1 MRIKIINLII
11 IFLFLFVG
19 IGIINLSVLQRHKFI
34 DLSNKNCIRFIPQ
47 AGARGKILD
56 RRGQIIVDNY
66 LTYDVMIL
74 PHDKNQVDKSLSIV
88 SGVLQVSL
96 KDLKDKF
103 NAGYVAPFLPV
114 VVKKNVDLKKA
125 IALEELRS
133 DFPMIIIQPYPLR
146 RYVYGG
152 LASHV
157 IGYLSSIDYWRLS
170 KLSDYGYAVNDI
182 VGYGGV
188 EEKYDY
194 FLRQEEGALSVVV
207 DHRGKMVRILGF
219 KRPHNGKD
227 ITLTID
233 LGIQKIVENSL
244 SDKMGSIILM
254 DPYSGE
260 IIAMASSPS
269 FNPAVFTNK
278 SGAYTTKFLSDSD
291 APLLNRA
298 ISGIFPPGSI
308 FKPIVASGALETGKI
323 NLKTT
328 FFCSGGTLIGKR
340 HFSCWNTHNQENVI
354 DAIDHSCNVFFYKTG
369 IILGPQAIHDYA
381 VKFGLSKPTLIDLP
395 YEASGFVPSPLWKK
409 VSRLQGW
416 FDGDTANF
424 SIGQGD
430 LLVTPI
436 QMARM
441 TAVFANGGFLVSP
454 YIVKSIEGYD
464 VACHHRKSVKI
475 PIKEFALNYVRQG
488 LRKVVA
494 DQDGTAS
501 ILSSLGVNISG
512 KTGTVQVPHGQ
523 SHAWFVG
530 YFPSDKPR
538 LVICVFIEH
547 GGAGYVSTVLAKQ
560 IIEAMI
566 QEGMI

>member
-1 MRIKIINLII
+1 MRIKIVNLAI
-11 IFLFLFVG
+11 IFLFLFAG
-19 IGIINLSVLQRHKFI
+19 LGIINLSVLQRHKFK
-34 DLSNKNCIRFIPQ
+34 DLSNRNCIRFIPQ
-47 AGARGKILD
+47 AGSRGKILD
-56 RRGQIIVDNY
+56 RKGQVIVDNY
-66 LTYDVMIL
+66 LTYDVML
-74 PHDKNQVDKSLSIV
+74 LAQDKAQVDKSLNII
-88 SGVLQVSL
+88 SGVLQVSF

-114 VVKKNVDLKKA
+114 LVKNNVDLKKA
-125 IALEELRS
+125 MALEELRL
-133 DFPMIIIQPYPLR
+133 DFPAIIIQSHPLR
-146 RYVYGG
+146 RYIYGS

-157 IGYLSSIDYWRLS
+157 IGYLSGIDYWRLW
-170 KLSDYGYAVNDI
+170 KLSDYGYAAGDI

-207 DHRGKMVRILGF
+207 DHRGKLVQALGF
-219 KRPHNGKD
+219 KPPHKGKD

-233 LGIQKIVENSL
+233 LGIQKIVEDSL
-244 SDKMGSIILM
+244 RDKKGSIILM
-254 DPYSGE
+254 DPYCGE
-260 IIAMASSPS
+260 IIAMASSPN
-269 FNPAVFTNK
+269 FNPAIFTNN
-278 SGAYTTKFLSDSD
+278 SSAYVTKLFTDSD

-298 ISGIFPPGSI
+298 ISGIFPPGSV
-308 FKPIVASGALETGKI
+308 FKPIVASAALETGKI
-323 NLKTT
+323 NLNTT

-340 HFSCWNTHNQENVI
+340 HFACWNTHNQENII
-354 DAIDHSCNVFFYKTG
+354 DAIEHSCNVFFYKTG

-436 QMARM
+436 QITRMA
-441 TAVFANGGFLVSP
+441 AVFANGGFLVSP
-454 YIVKSIEGYD
+454 YIVKSIEGHD
-464 VACHHRKSVKI
+464 VTPYHKKSVKI
-475 PIKEFALNYVRQG
+475 PVKEFALNYVRQG

-494 DQDGTAS
+494 DPLGTAS
-501 ILSSLGVNISG
+501 ILSSLGVSISG

-523 SHAWFVG
+523 PHAWFVG
-530 YFPSDKPR
+530 YFPSDKPKYV
-538 LVICVFIEH
+538 LCVFIEH
-547 GGAGYVSTVLAKQ
+547 GGAGVVSTVLAKQ
-560 IIEAMI
+560 IIEAVI

>member
-1 MRIKIINLII
+1 MRIKIVNLII
-11 IFLFLFVG
+11 MFLFLFVAL
-19 IGIINLSVLQRHKFI
+19 GIINLSVLQRHKFK

-47 AGARGKILD
+47 AGARGKIFD
-56 RRGQIIVDNY
+56 RQGQIIVDNY

-74 PHDKNQVDKSLSIV
+74 PQDKSQVDKSLSIV
-88 SGVLQVSL
+88 SNVLQVSF

-114 VVKKNVDLKKA
+114 VVKNNVDLKKA
-125 IALEELRS
+125 IALEELRF
-133 DFPMIIIQPYPLR
+133 DFPAIIIQPHPLR
-146 RYVYGG
+146 RYVYGS
-152 LASHV
+152 LACHV
-157 IGYLSSIDYWRLS
+157 IGYLSGIDYWRLS
-170 KLSDYGYAVNDI
+170 KLSDYGYGVKDI

-194 FLRQEEGALSVVV
+194 FLRQEEGTLSVVV

-219 KRPHNGKD
+219 KPPHNGKD
-227 ITLTID
+227 VTLTID
-233 LGIQKIVENSL
+233 LGIQKIVENNL
-244 SDKMGSIILM
+244 SDKKGSIILM

-260 IIAMASSPS
+260 IIAMASSPN
-269 FNPAVFTNK
+269 FNPAIFTNI
-278 SGAYTTKFLSDSD
+278 SGAYATKLFTDSD

-298 ISGIFPPGSI
+298 ISGIFPPGSV
-308 FKPIVASGALETGKI
+308 FKPVVASGALETGKI
-323 NLKTT
+323 NLNTT
-328 FFCSGGTLIGKR
+328 FFCSGGVLIGKR
-340 HFSCWNTHNQENVI
+340 HFGCWNTHNQENVI
-354 DAIDHSCNVFFYKTG
+354 DAIEHSCNVFFYKTG

-381 VKFGLSKPTLIDLP
+381 VKFGFSKPTLIDLP

-436 QMARM
+436 QITRM
-441 TAVFANGGFLVSP
+441 IAVFANGGFLVSP
-454 YIVKSIEGYD
+454 YIVKNIGGYD
-464 VACHHRKSVKI
+464 VTSYHKKSVKI
-475 PIKEFALNYVRQG
+475 PVKEFALNYVRQG

-494 DQDGTAS
+494 DPNGTAS
-501 ILSSLGVNISG
+501 ILSSIGVSMSG

-523 SHAWFVG
+523 PHAWFVG
-530 YFPSDKPR
+530 YFPYDKPR
-538 LVICVFIEH
+538 FVICVFIEH
-547 GGAGYVSTVLAKQ
+547 GGAGYVSTVLTKQ
-560 IIEAMI
+560 IIEEMI